1 MDSMINPFSPSAGA
15 KPPELVGRDEILES
29 ARVLMGRTQLCRS
42 GQSLLMLGLRGVG
55 KTVLLNEILRRAIMM
70 GNIMPIYMESSESKS
85 LGEMLANPLRMAL
98 LKLNRIESAKAKAKI
113 GLSALRNFM
122 GTIRVTFGEVGIEL
136 DPLKGVADSGDRQ
149 FDLIELFTAVGEA
162 AAEAK
167 KAVVLLIDEV
177 QYLSSEDL
185 GALVMALHR
194 MQQLQLPIVMI
205 GAGLPILAKLMGEA
219 KSYSE
224 RLFLYP
230 QIGALSREEAAKA
243 IVVPFKNAGFGI
255 NQDAV
260 DEVFAMSKG
269 YPYFIQAWGSQIWDF
284 VDREPITLDDV
295 SKVRASVIAIL
306 DDNFFR
312 IRIERMTTAE
322 RRFLLSMAR
331 IANEAGECRI
341 AEIAAEMKVAVS
353 AVAPYRSSLIK
364 KGMIY
369 QSKLGSIAF
378 TVPMFADYLIRHA

>member
-15 KPPELVGRDEILES
+15 KPPELVGRDKILES
-29 ARVLMGRTQLCRS
+29 ARVLMGRTQLRRS

-55 KTVLLNEILRRAIMM
+55 KTVLLNEILNRAIIM
-70 GNIMPIYMESSESKS
+70 GNILPIYMEASDAKS

-98 LKLNRIESAKAKAKI
+98 LKLNRIEDAKAKVKI
-113 GLSALRNFM
+113 GLSVLKNFM
-122 GTIRVTFGEVGIEL
+122 GTIKVTFGDVGIEL
-136 DPLKGVADSGDRQ
+136 EPLKGIADTGDRQ

-162 AAEAK
+162 AASAQ

-177 QYLSSEDL
+177 QYLSSADL

-230 QIGALSREEAAKA
+230 QIGALSKEEAAKA
-243 IVVPFKNAGFGI
+243 ISAPFASAGFSVD
-255 NQDAV
+255 QAAV
-260 DEVFAMSKG
+260 DEVYAASRG

-295 SKVRASVIAIL
+295 RKVKESVISIL

-312 IRIERMTTAE
+312 IRIERMTPAE
-322 RRFLLSMAR
+322 RKFLLAMAHVV
-331 IANEAGECRI
+331 NEEGECRVV
-341 AEIAAEMKVAVS
+341 EIAAQMHTTLS
-353 AVAPYRSSLIK
+353 AITPHRGSLIK

-369 QSKLGSIAF
+369 QTKHGSIAF
-378 TVPMFADYLIRHA
+378 TVPMFSDFLLRNA